1 MAFAL
6 ASGCRLNLIQKS
18 GEELDFGWRGGGA
31 TRVKQKTVV
40 VYATRVYNAVKQ
52 SSYVDQILR
61 VLGVQ
66 KECSCVY
73 ALLGK
78 GTTRENRVSVVFLK
92 KSG

>member
-1 MAFAL
+1 
-6 ASGCRLNLIQKS
+6 LIQKS

-66 KECSCVY
+66 KEVVFMHY
-73 ALLGK
+73 WVKERPG
-78 GTTRENRVSVVFLK
+78 ENRVSVVFLK
-92 KSG
+92 KSS